1 MSNTQLRLV
10 VLYADVTGS
19 THLYEKF
26 GDAIA
31 SADIHACLDLLTGI
45 AEEHGGKKVK
55 TIGDEVMC
63 SFHRP
68 DKAAQ
73 AAMQMNQELSEA
85 SEDGRFQ
92 SGDLHIKI
100 GWHYGSGTYRQ
111 DDIIGEAPILAQQVI
126 KMAKRD
132 EILTTQKSID
142 ELPPI
147 VKSTAIFI
155 DRVEAEDGSGDIN
168 VYSLPWDEDDS
179 EATMIGTASAAH
191 DVTGGLVHSALILSY
206 KDERVEMDPHKTHC
220 HIGRG
225 EDNDLVVLGNF
236 TSRHHAEIYYRHGRF
251 HLADMSTNGTGVIHE
266 GDNFVRLHREE
277 KMLAGKG
284 TICFGGEPGVDPE
297 AAVQYECVRAND

>member
-1 MSNTQLRLV
+1 LNYTQLRLV

-19 THLYEKF
+19 THLYEIF

-31 SADIHACLDLLTGI
+31 STDIHACLDLLTNI
-45 AEEHGGKKVK
+45 AEVHGGKKVK

-63 SFHRP
+63 SFQRP

-73 AAMQMNQELSEA
+73 AAMQMNQQLSEA

-92 SGDLHIKI
+92 SGELHIKI
-100 GWHYGSGTYRQ
+100 GWHYGRGTYRQ
-111 DDIIGEAPILAQQVI
+111 DDIIGEAAILAQQVI

-142 ELPPI
+142 ELPAI

-155 DRVEAEDGSGDIN
+155 DRVEADDGSGDFD
-168 VYSLPWDEDDS
+168 VYSLPWDNNDS
-179 EATMIGTASAAH
+179 EATMVGSATTSHA
-191 DVTGGLVHSALILSY
+191 VTGGLVHSALILSY
-206 KDERVEMDPHKTHC
+206 KDQRLALDPHKTHC
-220 HIGRG
+220 HFGRG
-225 EDNDLVVLGNF
+225 EDNEIVVLGKF

-251 HLADMSTNGTGVIHE
+251 HLADMSTNGTGIIHE

-277 KMLAGKG
+277 KMLAGLG

-297 AAVQYECVRAND
+297 AAVQYECIRVND